1 MLIFL
6 IAVIAAVLLFGRAA
20 TWALLIWGAIIS
32 AAGFGLLL
40 IVALLA

>member
-32 AAGFGLLL
+32 AVGFSLLL
-40 IVALLA
+40 IVASVA